1 MERGMASERRTGP
14 EGPTAGGRWALLAV
28 AALIWGVQ
36 PTLIRML
43 VRELDPVPLTVI
55 RFSCIAVI
63 LFCAMVFRGERIL
76 PPPRLAPAL
85 LAMGLGG
92 VAVNNIAQFSGLLF
106 STAGNATLIAA
117 MTPAITAALA
127 ALFLRERLLPIQW
140 LGIGISLSGAVF
152 LILGGS
158 AGGAPSGAPGPAFN
172 IGDALFLLSQLGWAT
187 YTLLTPTAMRHLS
200 PLGVTAWAGLIGA
213 LLAAVFG
220 MAAGVPASA
229 SLSWAGAGELLYA
242 ILLGG
247 ICATVFWNLGVGAA
261 GPGRA
266 AIFMNIMPLAGVLTG
281 VIVLGEEFRR
291 EELVGAL
298 GILSGIFLLTQA
310 ERLARWRDAR
320 RRGS

>member
-1 MERGMASERRTGP
+1 MEQRTSG
-14 EGPTAGGRWALLAV
+14 GGAAGGRHALLAV
-28 AALIWGVQ
+28 AAIIWGVQ

-55 RFSCIAVI
+55 RFSSIAVI
-63 LFCAMVFRGERIL
+63 LFCAMLLRRERIL
-76 PPPRLAPAL
+76 PPARLVPAL

-92 VAVNNIAQFSGLLF
+92 VALNNIAQFSGLRF

-127 ALFLRERLLPIQW
+127 AIFLRERLLPIQW
-140 LGIGISLSGAVF
+140 LGIGVSLCGAVF
-152 LILGGS
+152 LILGGGGG
-158 AGGAPSGAPGPAFN
+158 AGGAMSGPPGTSFN

-187 YTLLTPTAMRHLS
+187 YTLLTPAALRHLS

-213 LLAAVFG
+213 GLAAAFG
-220 MAAGVPASA
+220 AATGVPAPE
-229 SLSWAGAGELLYA
+229 SLSWAGVGELLYA

-281 VIVLGEEFRR
+281 VIVLGEEFRM
-291 EELVGAL
+291 EELAGAL

-310 ERLARWRDAR
+310 ERLARRRDGR
-320 RRGS
+320 RRDGG